1 MKSSQVLMKIDRI
14 WSINNKMKLLTTTC
28 DIKGQPAYNNGIITT
43 PPSIY
48 QPDTRGAGYEIFKNL
63 KKHHEKK
70 FAIDGFTGEE
80 NTFGTA
86 LQKSIRVAMRMRE
99 HGVKPNDLILICAP
113 NTIDSCI
120 PIFASLY
127 VGAKITCF
135 DHEMHVNEAV
145 ILMNQIDPVMMFVS
159 LESVEF
165 IQNVMKQSN
174 KTATLV
180 VFGQSNPKYLNYFD
194 MLQPCIDEESFLPME
209 VEGTQTAFI
218 FFSSGTSGMPKGVC
232 LSHSS
237 YMAQCIV
244 QQDINEPYETILMFS
259 SLYWSTNAFYWLY
272 SIMKGYCRICMSFS
286 EDLQFIW
293 RAIETY
299 KPGFMFITPYR
310 MRQLCNVKPS
320 DVNLD
325 NLKKI
330 YVGGGPMFNS
340 ELKKYREMFS
350 NTIVVSGY
358 GMTEIGLICYFPSS
372 TEEDLKFINEKPTSI
387 GRVLNGV
394 TYKVVDV
401 DTEQTLGPN
410 QKGEL
415 RVKSDGLLSEYYKLG
430 SIDAFDEEGW
440 FKTGDMVYFD
450 EDFYFYYVER
460 IKELIKYRGWH
471 VPPKMIENVLMS
483 REDVSAACV
492 IGIPDEADDEHPMAI
507 VILSNTSKP
516 SDNIEKEM
524 CRYVEDALGKSFT
537 LKGGVKIV
545 TEIPFTPTGKFD
557 LRKLRNDIINAKKL

>member
-1 MKSSQVLMKIDRI
+1 
-14 WSINNKMKLLTTTC
+14 
-28 DIKGQPAYNNGIITT
+28 
-43 PPSIY
+43 
-48 QPDTRGAGYEIFKNL
+48 
-63 KKHHEKK
+63 
-70 FAIDGFTGEE
+70 
-80 NTFGTA
+80 
-86 LQKSIRVAMRMRE
+86 
-99 HGVKPNDLILICAP
+99 
-113 NTIDSCI
+113 
-120 PIFASLY
+120 
-127 VGAKITCF
+127 
-135 DHEMHVNEAV
+135 MHVNEAV

-159 LESVEF
+159 LESVSF

-174 KTATLV
+174 KTARIV
-180 VFGQSNPKYLNYFD
+180 VFGQSNPKFLNYFD

-232 LSHSS
+232 LSHSG

-259 SLYWSTNAFYWLY
+259 SLYWATNVFYWLY

-293 RAIETY
+293 RAIENY

-310 MRQLCNVKPS
+310 MRQLCNVKPA

-325 NLKKI
+325 DLKKI

-340 ELKKYREMFS
+340 ELKKYREMFP

-358 GMTEIGLICYFPSS
+358 GMTEIGLISYFPSS
-372 TEEDLKFINEKPTSI
+372 TEKDLKFINEKPTSI

-430 SIDAFDEEGW
+430 SIDAFDEEGF
-440 FKTGDMVYFD
+440 FKTGDMS
-450 EDFYFYYVER
+450 
-460 IKELIKYRGWH
+460 WH

-507 VILSNTSKP
+507 VILSSSSKP
-516 SDNIEKEM
+516 SDNIEEEM
-524 CRYVEDALGKSFT
+524 CRYVEEALGKSFT

-557 LRKLRNDIINAKKL
+557 LRKLRNEIINSKKL